1 MLKSESLTFSYNESE
16 EFNFPDIY
24 LEKEESLLVLGNSGV
39 GKTTLIHL
47 LAGFLK
53 PKSGVITLNNINY
66 FNLSTNE
73 LDLFRGNNIGMVFQK
88 PYFVRNLSIM
98 DNLFLSLYLSKKK
111 KEKEIII
118 QILEDIGL
126 GTKLNSKPDELSQ
139 GEQQRAAIALAV
151 VKKPKLILADEPTSS
166 LDDENCKKIIKLL
179 KKQAAL
185 VKSQLVI
192 ITHDQRIKR
201 EFHKSIKL

>member
-24 LEKEESLLVLGNSGV
+24 LEKEESLLGLGNSGV

-66 FNLSTNE
+66 FNLSANE
-73 LDLFRGNNIGMVFQK
+73 LDLFRGKNIGMVFQK

-111 KEKEIII
+111 QEKEIII

-179 KKQAAL
+179 KEQAAL

>member
-1 MLKSESLTFSYNESE
+1 MLKSESLTFSYNKSE

-66 FNLSTNE
+66 FNLSANE
-73 LDLFRGNNIGMVFQK
+73 LDLFRGKNIGMVFQK

-111 KEKEIII
+111 QEKEIII

>member
-1 MLKSESLTFSYNESE
+1 MLKAESLTFLYNESE
-16 EFNFPDIY
+16 EFNFPDIH
-24 LEKEESLLVLGNSGV
+24 LKKEENLLVLGNSGV

-47 LAGFLK
+47 LAGLLK
-53 PKSGVITLNNINY
+53 PKSGVIILNNTNY

-73 LDLFRGNNIGMVFQK
+73 LDLFRGQNIGMVFQR
-88 PYFVRNLSIM
+88 PYFVNNLSIM

-111 KEKEIII
+111 QEKKIVI

-126 GTKLNSKPDELSQ
+126 GNKLNSKPNELSQ

-166 LDDENCKKIIKLL
+166 LDDKNCKKIITLL
-179 KKQAAL
+179 KEQAAI

-201 EFHKSIKL
+201 EFYKSITL

>member
-1 MLKSESLTFSYNESE
+1 MLKSESLTFSYNESA

-24 LEKEESLLVLGNSGV
+24 LEKEEGLLILGNSGV

-53 PKSGVITLNNINY
+53 PKSGFVTLNNIDY

-73 LDLFRGNNIGMVFQK
+73 LDLFRGKNIGMVFQK

-111 KEKEIII
+111 QEKEIII

-179 KKQAAL
+179 KEQAAL

>member
-16 EFNFPDIY
+16 EFNFPDIC

-66 FNLSTNE
+66 FNLSANE
-73 LDLFRGNNIGMVFQK
+73 LDLFRGKNIGMVFQK

-111 KEKEIII
+111 QEKEIII

-166 LDDENCKKIIKLL
+166 LDDVNCQKIITLL
-179 KKQAAL
+179 KEQADKN
-185 VKSQLVI
+185 KSKLII
-192 ITHDQRIKR
+192 ITHDNRIKTQ
-201 EFHKSIKL
+201 FNKSITL

>member
-24 LEKEESLLVLGNSGV
+24 LEKEESLLILGNSGV
-39 GKTTLIHL
+39 GKTTLMHL

-53 PKSGVITLNNINY
+53 PQSGVITLNNINY
-66 FNLSTNE
+66 FNLSAIE
-73 LDLFRGNNIGMVFQK
+73 LDLFRGKNIGMVFQK

-111 KEKEIII
+111 QEKEIII

-126 GTKLNSKPDELSQ
+126 GTKLNSKPDDLSQ

-179 KKQAAL
+179 KEQAAL

-201 EFHKSIKL
+201 EFHKSITL

>member
-98 DNLFLSLYLSKKK
+98 DNLFLSLYLSKKEQ
-111 KEKEIII
+111 EKEIII

>member
-16 EFNFPDIY
+16 EFNFPDIC

-66 FNLSTNE
+66 FNLSANE
-73 LDLFRGNNIGMVFQK
+73 LDLFRGKNIGMVFQK

-98 DNLFLSLYLSKKK
+98 DNLFLSLYLCKKK
-111 KEKEIII
+111 QEKEIII

>member
-66 FNLSTNE
+66 FNLSANE
-73 LDLFRGNNIGMVFQK
+73 LDLFRGKNIGMVFQK

-98 DNLFLSLYLSKKK
+98 DNLFLSLYLCKKK
-111 KEKEIII
+111 QEKEIII

>member
-1 MLKSESLTFSYNESE
+1 MLKSESLTFSYNKSE
-16 EFNFPDIY
+16 EFNFPDIC

-66 FNLSTNE
+66 FNLSANE
-73 LDLFRGNNIGMVFQK
+73 LDLFRGKNIGMVFQK

-111 KEKEIII
+111 QEKEIII

-179 KKQAAL
+179 KEQAAL

-201 EFHKSIKL
+201 EFHKSITL

>member
-66 FNLSTNE
+66 FNLSANE
-73 LDLFRGNNIGMVFQK
+73 LDLFRGKNIGMVFQK

-111 KEKEIII
+111 QEKEIII

>member
-66 FNLSTNE
+66 FNLSANE
-73 LDLFRGNNIGMVFQK
+73 LDLFRGKNIGMVFQK
-88 PYFVRNLSIM
+88 PYFVRNLSII

-111 KEKEIII
+111 QEKEIII

-179 KKQAAL
+179 KEQAAL

-201 EFHKSIKL
+201 EFHKSITL

>member
-24 LEKEESLLVLGNSGV
+24 LEKEESLLILGNSGV

-66 FNLSTNE
+66 FNLSANE
-73 LDLFRGNNIGMVFQK
+73 LDLFRGKNIGMVFQK

-111 KEKEIII
+111 QGKEIII

>member
-1 MLKSESLTFSYNESE
+1 MLKSESLTFSYNESA

-24 LEKEESLLVLGNSGV
+24 LEKEEGLLILGNSGV

-53 PKSGVITLNNINY
+53 PKSGFVTLNNIDY

-73 LDLFRGNNIGMVFQK
+73 LDLFRGKNIGMVFQK

-111 KEKEIII
+111 QEKEIII

>member
-1 MLKSESLTFSYNESE
+1 MLKAESLTFLYNESE

-24 LEKEESLLVLGNSGV
+24 LKKEENLLVLGNSGV

-47 LAGFLK
+47 LAGLLK
-53 PKSGVITLNNINY
+53 PKSGVIILNNANY

-73 LDLFRGNNIGMVFQK
+73 LDLFRGQNIGMVFQR
-88 PYFVRNLSIM
+88 PYFVNNLSIM

-111 KEKEIII
+111 QEKEIII

-126 GTKLNSKPDELSQ
+126 GTKLNSKPDDLIQ

-166 LDDENCKKIIKLL
+166 LDDENCKKIITLL
-179 KKQAAL
+179 KEQAAV

-201 EFHKSIKL
+201 EFQKSITL